1 MMMLP
6 IVLALMLPQSPQ
18 TTPTFLE
25 SLDVRITN
33 VDVVVTDKRGH
44 TVRGLGRNDFVV
56 LENGTP
62 QTITNFAEYSGS
74 TGSAETMAAP
84 AAAPATEAITAPP
97 PRKFLFFIDDMSLTD
112 RNQKQLIES
121 ATTLIREQMRPGD
134 EAMVITRAQ
143 TADVKPQF
151 PPAPPTRPLHVARPA
166 RRGAPPPRGGQ
177 GSPCRCAACT
187 PRARTAASRGTCGPP
202 A

>member
-84 AAAPATEAITAPP
+84 AAAD
-97 PRKFLFFIDDMSLTD
+97 RKSTSLNS
-112 RNQKQLIES
+112 R
-121 ATTLIREQMRPGD
+121 
-134 EAMVITRAQ
+134 
-143 TADVKPQF
+143 
-151 PPAPPTRPLHVARPA
+151 HVALYR
-166 RRGAPPPRGGQ
+166 
-177 GSPCRCAACT
+177 
-187 PRARTAASRGTCGPP
+187 
-202 A
+202 